1 MRIKPVP
8 VGAGHDLEERDYQG
22 TYAELRSVKGKE
34 NVWASQG
41 ANVNTNRRILCML
54 ERLCVNV
61 SAGASKKRNK
71 RVPMGTGKNWLA
83 GCQ

>member
-1 MRIKPVP
+1 
-8 VGAGHDLEERDYQG
+8 
-22 TYAELRSVKGKE
+22 
-34 NVWASQG
+34 VWASQG
-41 ANVNTNRRILCML
+41 ANVNTNRRFLCML

-61 SAGASKKRNK
+61 SAGASKKRNN